1 MQYLI
6 AYMLVLGFIAFSVC
20 GFDKLMAVKG
30 KRRVPEKRLFA
41 LAALG
46 GSLGLLLGMRVF
58 RHKTR
63 HKSFT
68 VGVPLIIVLQPAAV
82 FAVWYFFLK
91 G

>member
-20 GFDKLMAVKG
+20 GFDKLMAVKACSAWIWL
-30 KRRVPEKRLFA
+30 LFA

-68 VGVPLIIVLQPAAV
+68 VGVPLIIALQAAAV